1 MSRSTSWRRRESKMP
16 KRVGRWVS
24 IMTLEPTALVGDP
37 LFLLKYFL
45 VTVTNQNLL
54 GVWLDGVNLSEKQ
67 TGLRGTRSEL
77 QWNIIVGKL
86 PRSYLFSCVHFF
98 HCYLLCMLEDYS
110 IQTLPCS
117 ETQPLLE
124 EPLPQVGSSLPG
136 VIDQQPMTN
145 GHEGR
150 RGCPFCLKKGTNLV
164 MHFMFQSLPRT
175 YQAVLQLRLFV
186 LSSYLLCPAALA
198 LLLWKALL
206 QLIT

>member
-24 IMTLEPTALVGDP
+24 IMTLEPTALVEDP
-37 LFLLKYFL
+37 LFLLKYIFL

-67 TGLRGTRSEL
+67 AGLRGTRSEL

-136 VIDQQPMTN
+136 VIDQQPRTN

-150 RGCPFCLKKGTNLV
+150 RCCPFCLKKGPTWWCILC
-164 MHFMFQSLPRT
+164 FKASPGPI
-175 YQAVLQLRLFV
+175 RLFF
-186 LSSYLLCPAALA
+186 SWGYLCLA
-198 LLLWKALL
+198 LISSVLLPSHSFYGKHSFN
-206 QLIT
+206 